1 MNKNKA
7 PMKQVKEESKVS
19 VPEPIARTP
28 ADLRKIME
36 RTVKQEQDRLTPV
49 VVPEQAQSVSYQ
61 LPLKSILKKPT
72 EPVASQP
79 ILDKI
84 VEKDPYKQPLKT

>member
-1 MNKNKA
+1 M
-7 PMKQVKEESKVS
+7 S
-19 VPEPIARTP
+19 VPEPIAKTP

-36 RTVKQEQDRLTPV
+36 RTVKQEQDRIATV
-49 VVPEQAQSVSYQ
+49 VQQPEQSSVSYQ

-72 EPVASQP
+72 EPLASQP

-84 VEKDPYKQPLKT
+84 VEKDPYKQQ